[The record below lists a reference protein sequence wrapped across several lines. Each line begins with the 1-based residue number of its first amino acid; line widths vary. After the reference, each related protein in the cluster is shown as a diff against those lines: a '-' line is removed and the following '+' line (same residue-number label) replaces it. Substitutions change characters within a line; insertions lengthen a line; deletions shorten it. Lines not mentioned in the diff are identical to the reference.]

1 MPMIVMTG
9 GTSGLGAIAAARM
22 VEAGANVLLGARE
35 DGPFVAP
42 AIHVELTRLAE
53 VRSFA
58 AAVERS
64 LGRSKIDALVLN
76 AGGYA
81 PGSTLEGYNATFVL
95 NHLAH
100 YLLIRLLWHRIRD
113 GGMVL
118 LTTSGTHDPAERT
131 VVPPPLHANALWLAN
146 PEVDPHRDPRPRT
159 AAMRAY
165 SSAKLC
171 VVLTARA
178 LDARHET
185 RARGITVLAYDP
197 GPTPG
202 TGLVRGQ
209 GPLVRFLWQ
218 SLSTPLRL
226 LMRSANSVEAAG
238 DMLASLALGN
248 TKRAEGRVYAALR
261 RGQLIWPE
269 LSPLARRDDLAEA
282 VWRESGAL
290 VGLPA

>member
-1 MPMIVMTG
+1 MIVMTG
-9 GTSGLGAIAAARM
+9 GSSGLGAIAAASM
-22 VEAGANVLLGARE
+22 VDAGVELLLGARA

-42 AIHVELTRLAE
+42 ALHVDLSRLAE

-58 AAVERS
+58 GAVERS

-81 PGSTLEGYNATFVL
+81 RGATVEGYDATFVV

-113 GGMVL
+113 HGVVL

-131 VVPPPLHANALWLAN
+131 VVPPPLHANALCLAH
-146 PEVDPHRDPRPRT
+146 PDVDPHRDERPRT

-178 LDARHET
+178 LDARPET
-185 RARGITVLAYDP
+185 RDRGITVLAYDP

-209 GPLVRFLWQ
+209 GPLIRFVWQ
-218 SLSTPLRL
+218 SLSTPSRL
-226 LMRSANSVEAAG
+226 LMRGANSIEAAG
-238 DMLASLALGN
+238 QMLASLALGT

-261 RGQLIWPE
+261 RGQLTWPE
-269 LSPLARRDDLAEA
+269 LASLARRDDLAEA
-282 VWRESGAL
+282 LWRDSSAL